1 MLDARTPPFDPV
13 DLEPALRP
21 FGQSRMLPRAA
32 YTSQHVFTFEQ
43 ERFFAGSWTCV
54 GREDDLEGTGAQRA
68 VRVGGAGVLLVRGAD
83 GRARAF
89 ANTCRHRGHELLG
102 VGEQTTRRTILC
114 PYHAWTYDLDG
125 AVRGAPG
132 FRDHGDFDP
141 AEHGLV
147 ELPLESW
154 HGFLF
159 VNGSGDAP
167 PFAEHVGALDDLV
180 APYRPERLV
189 PLVSH
194 AYDLA
199 CNWKVV
205 LENYHECYHCPLIHP
220 ELCQVSPPASGDN
233 FELDGAWVG
242 GTMDLKDHAVTM
254 SLDGHS
260 DGVPIPGLDAERLRT
275 VAYLGLFPNL
285 LLSLH
290 PDYLMTHLV
299 EPLGPDSCHVICT
312 WYFPPEATARPG
324 FDPSY
329 AVDFWD
335 RTNRQDWAA
344 CESVQRGMASPH
356 FRPGPL
362 APAEDA
368 VYHVV
373 TMIARAYLGERP
385 SASPRQAAGTALTQE
400 PSPVR

>member
-1 MLDARTPPFDPV
+1 
-13 DLEPALRP
+13 
-21 FGQSRMLPRAA
+21 
-32 YTSQHVFTFEQ
+32 
-43 ERFFAGSWTCV
+43 V
-54 GREDDLEGTGAQRA
+54 GREGDLEGTGAQRA
-68 VRVGGAGVLLVRGAD
+68 VKVGRAGVLLARGTD
-83 GRARAF
+83 GTVRAF

-102 VGEQTTRRTILC
+102 IGEETTRRTVLC

-125 AVRGAPG
+125 SLRVAPG
-132 FRDHGDFDP
+132 FREHTDFRP
-141 AEHGLV
+141 GEHGLV

-194 AYDLA
+194 AYDLD
-199 CNWKVV
+199 CNWKVI

-242 GTMDLKDHAVTM
+242 GTMDLKDHAATM

-260 DGVPIPGLDAERLRT
+260 DGVPIPGLDSERLRT

-290 PDYLMTHLV
+290 PDYVMTHLV
-299 EPLGPDSCHVICT
+299 EPLAADRSHVICT
-312 WYFPPEATARPG
+312 WYFPPEAAEQPG
-324 FDPSY
+324 FDPGY

-335 RTNRQDWAA
+335 RTNRQDWSA
-344 CESVQRGMASPH
+344 CESVQRGMTSPH
-356 FRPGPL
+356 FQPGPL

-385 SASPRQAAGTALTQE
+385 SALPLDTGTALTQE

>member
-1 MLDARTPPFDPV
+1 MLDATAPPFDPA

-21 FGQSRMLPRAA
+21 FGQSRMLPRDA
-32 YTSQHVFTFEQ
+32 YVSPRVFAFEQ

-54 GREDDLEGTGAQRA
+54 GRESDLEGSGAQRA
-68 VRVGGAGVLLVRGAD
+68 VRVGGAGALLARGVD
-83 GRARAF
+83 GRVRAF

-102 VGEQTTRRTILC
+102 VGEQTTRRTVQC

-125 AVRGAPG
+125 TLRAAPG
-132 FRDHGDFDP
+132 LRDHQQFQP

-180 APYRPERLV
+180 APYQPERLV
-189 PLVSH
+189 PLASH
-194 AYDLA
+194 SYDLA
-199 CNWKVV
+199 CNWKVI

-242 GTMDLKDHAVTM
+242 GTMDLKDHAATM

-260 DGVPIPGLDAERLRT
+260 DGVPIPGLDGERLRT

-290 PDYLMTHLV
+290 PDYVMTHLV
-299 EPLGPDSCHVICT
+299 EPLGPDLSHVVCT
-312 WYFPPEATARPG
+312 WYFPPEAAAQPG
-324 FDPSY
+324 FDPLY
-329 AVDFWD
+329 AVEFWD
-335 RTNRQDWAA
+335 RTNRQDWGA

-356 FRPGPL
+356 FQPGPL

-385 SASPRQAAGTALTQE
+385 SATPREAGTALTQE

>member
-1 MLDARTPPFDPV
+1 MLDATAPPFDPV

-21 FGQSRMLPRAA
+21 FGQSRMLPRDA
-32 YTSQHVFTFEQ
+32 YISPRVFAFERQ
-43 ERFFAGSWTCV
+43 RFFAGSWTCV
-54 GREDDLEGTGAQRA
+54 GREGDLEGTGAQRA
-68 VRVGGAGVLLVRGAD
+68 VKVGGAGVLLARGAD
-83 GRARAF
+83 GRVRAF

-102 VGEQTTRRTILC
+102 VGEQATRRTVLC

-125 AVRGAPG
+125 TLRAAPG
-132 FRDHGDFDP
+132 FRDHEQFQP

-147 ELPLESW
+147 QLPLERW

-180 APYRPERLV
+180 APYQPGRLV
-189 PLVSH
+189 PLASH
-194 AYDLA
+194 EYDLA
-199 CNWKVV
+199 CNWKVI

-260 DGVPIPGLDAERLRT
+260 DGVPIPGLDGERLRT

-290 PDYLMTHLV
+290 PDYVMTHLV
-299 EPLGPDSCHVICT
+299 EPLGPDLSHVVCT
-312 WYFPPEATARPG
+312 WYFPPEAAGQPG

-329 AVDFWD
+329 AVEFWD

-356 FRPGPL
+356 FQPGPL

-385 SASPRQAAGTALTQE
+385 RAAPRDAGTALTQE

>member
-1 MLDARTPPFDPV
+1 MLDATAPPFDPV
-13 DLEPALRP
+13 ELEPALRP
-21 FGQSRMLPRAA
+21 FGQSRMLPRDA
-32 YTSQHVFTFEQ
+32 YTSQRVFAFEQ

-54 GREDDLEGTGAQRA
+54 GREGDLEGTGAQRA
-68 VRVGGAGVLLVRGAD
+68 VRVGRAGVLLARGGD
-83 GRARAF
+83 GRVRAF

-102 VGEQTTRRTILC
+102 VGEQATRRTVLC

-125 AVRGAPG
+125 ALRVAPG
-132 FRDHGDFDP
+132 FRDHQDFRPD
-141 AEHGLV
+141 EHGLV

-180 APYRPERLV
+180 VPYRPERLV
-189 PLVSH
+189 PLASH

-299 EPLGPDSCHVICT
+299 EPLGPELSHVVCT
-312 WYFPPEATARPG
+312 WYFPPEAAARPG
-324 FDPSY
+324 FDPAY

-356 FRPGPL
+356 FQPGPL

-385 SASPRQAAGTALTQE
+385 SALPRDAGTALTQE

>member
-1 MLDARTPPFDPV
+1 MLDATAPPFDPV

-21 FGQSRMLPRAA
+21 FGQSRMLPRDA
-32 YTSQHVFTFEQ
+32 YTSPRVFAFEQ
-43 ERFFAGSWTCV
+43 QRFFAGSWTCV
-54 GREDDLEGTGAQRA
+54 GREGDLEATGAQRA
-68 VRVGGAGVLLVRGAD
+68 VRVGGAGVLLARGTD

-102 VGEQTTRRTILC
+102 VGEETTRRTVLC

-125 AVRGAPG
+125 SLRAAPG
-132 FRDHGDFDP
+132 FREHTEFRP

-167 PFAEHVGALDDLV
+167 PFAEHVGALGELV
-180 APYRPERLV
+180 APYQPARLV
-189 PLVSH
+189 PLASH

-242 GTMDLKDHAVTM
+242 GTMDLRDHAATM

-299 EPLGPDSCHVICT
+299 EPLGPDLSHVVCT
-312 WYFPPEATARPG
+312 WYFPPEATGRPG
-324 FDPSY
+324 FDPAY
-329 AVDFWD
+329 AVEFWD

-356 FRPGPL
+356 FQPGPL

-385 SASPRQAAGTALTQE
+385 SASPRDAGTARTQE

>member
-1 MLDARTPPFDPV
+1 MLDATAPPFDPV

-21 FGQSRMLPRAA
+21 FGQSRMLPRDA
-32 YTSQHVFTFEQ
+32 YVSPRVFAFEQ
-43 ERFFAGSWTCV
+43 QRFFAGSWTCV
-54 GREDDLEGTGAQRA
+54 GREGDLEGSGAQRA
-68 VRVGGAGVLLVRGAD
+68 VRVGGAGVLLARGVD
-83 GRARAF
+83 GRVRAF

-102 VGEQTTRRTILC
+102 VGEQTTRRTVQC

-125 AVRGAPG
+125 TLRAAPG
-132 FRDHGDFDP
+132 FRDHQPFQP

-180 APYRPERLV
+180 APYQPERLV
-189 PLVSH
+189 PLASH

-199 CNWKVV
+199 CNWKVI

-242 GTMDLKDHAVTM
+242 GTMDLKDHAATM

-260 DGVPIPGLDAERLRT
+260 DGVPIPGLDGERLRT
-275 VAYLGLFPNL
+275 VTYLGLFPNL

-290 PDYLMTHLV
+290 PDYVMTHLV
-299 EPLGPDSCHVICT
+299 EPLGPDLSHVVCT
-312 WYFPPEATARPG
+312 WYFPPEAAGQPG

-329 AVDFWD
+329 AVEFWD

-344 CESVQRGMASPH
+344 CQSVQRGMASPH
-356 FRPGPL
+356 FQPGPL

-385 SASPRQAAGTALTQE
+385 SASPREAGTALTQE

>member
-1 MLDARTPPFDPV
+1 MLDATAPPFDPV

-21 FGQSRMLPRAA
+21 FGQSRMLPRDA
-32 YTSQHVFTFEQ
+32 YTSPRVFAFEQ

-54 GREDDLEGTGAQRA
+54 GREGDLEATGAQRA
-68 VRVGGAGVLLVRGAD
+68 VRVGGAGVLLVRGTD

-102 VGEQTTRRTILC
+102 VGEQTTRRTVLC
-114 PYHAWTYDLDG
+114 PYHAWTYHLDG
-125 AVRGAPG
+125 SLRVAPG
-132 FRDHGDFDP
+132 FRDHREFRPG
-141 AEHGLV
+141 EHGLV

-167 PFAEHVGALDDLV
+167 PFAEHVGALDELV
-180 APYRPERLV
+180 APYQPARLV
-189 PLVSH
+189 PLASH

-242 GTMDLKDHAVTM
+242 GTMDLKDHAATM

-299 EPLGPDSCHVICT
+299 EPLGPDLSHVVCT
-312 WYFPPEATARPG
+312 WYFPPEATERPG
-324 FDPSY
+324 FDPAY
-329 AVDFWD
+329 AVEFWD

-356 FRPGPL
+356 FQPGPL

-385 SASPRQAAGTALTQE
+385 SASPRDAGTARTQE

>member
-1 MLDARTPPFDPV
+1 MLDATAPPFDPA
-13 DLEPALRP
+13 DLEPSLRP
-21 FGQSRMLPRAA
+21 FGQSRMLPRDA
-32 YTSQHVFTFEQ
+32 YVSPRVFAFEQ

-54 GREDDLEGTGAQRA
+54 GREGDLEGTGAQRA
-68 VRVGGAGVLLVRGAD
+68 VKVGRAGVVLARGTD
-83 GRARAF
+83 GKVRAF

-102 VGEQTTRRTILC
+102 VGEETTRRTVLC

-125 AVRGAPG
+125 TLRVAPG
-132 FRDHGDFDP
+132 FREHTDFRP
-141 AEHGLV
+141 GEHGLV

-194 AYDLA
+194 AYDLD
-199 CNWKVV
+199 CNWKVI

-242 GTMDLKDHAVTM
+242 GTMDLKDHAATM

-260 DGVPIPGLDAERLRT
+260 DGVPIPGLDGERLRT

-290 PDYLMTHLV
+290 PDYVMTHLV
-299 EPLGPDSCHVICT
+299 EPLAADRSHVVCT
-312 WYFPPEATARPG
+312 WYFPPEATGQPG
-324 FDPSY
+324 FDPAY

-335 RTNRQDWAA
+335 TTNRQDWSA
-344 CESVQRGMASPH
+344 CESVQRGMTSPH
-356 FRPGPL
+356 FQPGPL

-385 SASPRQAAGTALTQE
+385 SALPLDTGTALTQE

>member
-1 MLDARTPPFDPV
+1 MLDATAPPFDPV

-21 FGQSRMLPRAA
+21 FGQSRMLPRDA
-32 YTSQHVFTFEQ
+32 YTSPRVFAFEQ

-54 GREDDLEGTGAQRA
+54 GREGDLEATGDQRA
-68 VRVGGAGVLLVRGAD
+68 VRVGGAGVLLVRGTD

-102 VGEQTTRRTILC
+102 VGEQATRRTVLC

-125 AVRGAPG
+125 SLRVAPG
-132 FRDHGDFDP
+132 FREHAEFRP
-141 AEHGLV
+141 TEHGLV

-154 HGFLF
+154 QGFLF

-167 PFAEHVGALDDLV
+167 PFAEHVGALDELV
-180 APYRPERLV
+180 APYQPARLV
-189 PLVSH
+189 PLASH

-242 GTMDLKDHAVTM
+242 GTMDLKDHAATM

-299 EPLGPDSCHVICT
+299 EPLGPDLSHVVCT
-312 WYFPPEATARPG
+312 WYFPPEATGRPG
-324 FDPSY
+324 FDPAY
-329 AVDFWD
+329 AVEFWD

-385 SASPRQAAGTALTQE
+385 SASPRDAGTARTQE

>member
-1 MLDARTPPFDPV
+1 MLDATAPPFDPV

-21 FGQSRMLPRAA
+21 FGQSRMLPRDA
-32 YTSQHVFTFEQ
+32 YTSPRVFAFEQ

-54 GREDDLEGTGAQRA
+54 GREGDLEATGAQRA
-68 VRVGGAGVLLVRGAD
+68 VRVGGAGVLLVRGTD
-83 GRARAF
+83 GRVRAF

-102 VGEQTTRRTILC
+102 VGEQTTRRTVLC

-125 AVRGAPG
+125 SLRVASG
-132 FRDHGDFDP
+132 FRDHREFRPG
-141 AEHGLV
+141 EHGLV
-147 ELPLESW
+147 ELPLERW

-167 PFAEHVGALDDLV
+167 PFAEHVGALDELV
-180 APYRPERLV
+180 APYQPARLV
-189 PLVSH
+189 PLASH

-242 GTMDLKDHAVTM
+242 GTMDLKDHAATM

-290 PDYLMTHLV
+290 PDYLMSHLV
-299 EPLGPDSCHVICT
+299 EPLGPDLSHVVCT
-312 WYFPPEATARPG
+312 WYFPPEAAERPG
-324 FDPSY
+324 FDPAY
-329 AVDFWD
+329 AVEFWD

-356 FRPGPL
+356 FQPGPL

-385 SASPRQAAGTALTQE
+385 SASPRDAGTARTQE

>member
-1 MLDARTPPFDPV
+1 MLDAPAPPFDPAE
-13 DLEPALRP
+13 LEPALRP
-21 FGQSRMLPRAA
+21 FGRSRMLPREA
-32 YTSQHVFTFEQ
+32 YTAERVLAFER
-43 ERFFAGSWTCV
+43 ERFFAGSWTCA
-54 GREDDLEGTGAQRA
+54 GREGDLAGAGAQRA
-68 VRVGGAGVLLVRGAD
+68 VRVGDAGALLVRAAD
-83 GRARAF
+83 GRVRAF

-102 VGEQTTRRTILC
+102 VGESTSRRTVLC

-125 AVRGAPG
+125 TLRVAPG
-132 FRDHGDFDP
+132 FREVPDFDP
-141 AEHGLV
+141 GDHGLA
-147 ELPLESW
+147 ELPLERW

-167 PFAEHVGALDDLV
+167 PFATHVGGLEELV

-189 PLVSH
+189 RMASH
-194 AYDLA
+194 EYDLA

-220 ELCQVSPPASGDN
+220 ELCRVSPPSSGEN

-242 GTMDLKDHAVTM
+242 GTMDLKDHAATM

-260 DGVPIPGLDAERLRT
+260 DGVPIQGLDGARLRT
-275 VAYLGLFPNL
+275 VYYLGLFPNL

-299 EPLGPDSCHVICT
+299 EPLGPAACHVTCT
-312 WYFPPEATARPG
+312 WYFPPEAAERPG
-324 FDPSY
+324 FDPAY
-329 AVDFWD
+329 AVEFWD

-362 APAEDA
+362 APVEDA
-368 VYHVV
+368 VYHLV

-385 SASPRQAAGTALTQE
+385 GGAGTARTQE
-400 PSPVR
+400 SSRIRQAQT